1 MVANN
6 RNQLWL
12 TYAEKEFFRKIIS
25 AQETGSKTAET
36 CSETGRN
43 LQGPGSRKHRNDLV
57 AGMAGS
63 EAVNGCLGTG

>member
-25 AQETGSKTAET
+25 AEEISRKAAET

-43 LQGPGSRKHRNDLV
+43 LQDPGSRKHRNELV
-57 AGMAGS
+57 ARMAGS
-63 EAVNGCLGTG
+63 KAAL